1 MQTSAHITSES
12 MSALGSNC
20 LSWAYLDVIRCL
32 NISEPSIYS
41 IIGSCRYLKQFN
53 VTQCV
58 DKQDSQLQLRISKF
72 ILQHRSSYS
81 CEEMISYSRGRKS
94 AQNLLSRLQL
104 LICNLLRRHHV
115 KLFNIIC
122 HFTLYNLIYIT
133 ILANASSS
141 LCGQHLFS

>member
-20 LSWAYLDVIRCL
+20 LSWAYLDVIGCL

-81 CEEMISYSRGRKS
+81 CTEEMISYSRGRKS
-94 AQNLLSRLQL
+94 AQNLLFK
-104 LICNLLRRHHV
+104 IAAPNL
-115 KLFNIIC
+115 
-122 HFTLYNLIYIT
+122 
-133 ILANASSS
+133 
-141 LCGQHLFS
+141 

>member
-12 MSALGSNC
+12 MSALASNC
-20 LSWAYLDVIRCL
+20 LSWAYLDVIGCL

-94 AQNLLSRLQL
+94 AQNLLFKIAAS
-104 LICNLLRRHHV
+104 NL
-115 KLFNIIC
+115 
-122 HFTLYNLIYIT
+122 
-133 ILANASSS
+133 
-141 LCGQHLFS
+141 